1 MACCDFPAVAEGCDG
16 AFTVDSSRITFGR
29 GCLAEL
35 GERAAALGM
44 RRVAL
49 FSDPTV
55 AELAVFATAH
65 DSLVAA
71 GMDVVT
77 YTDVHVEPT
86 DASFAEAARFAQE
99 VNPDGYVSLG
109 GGSVIDTCKAA
120 NLYATYPAD
129 FLTYVNAPIG
139 EGKPVPGPLKP
150 HIACPTTA
158 GTGSEV
164 TGIAIFD
171 LLSLTVKTG
180 IASNALRPTE
190 ALVDP
195 DSTASLPSG
204 VVAAAGLDVLSHALE
219 SYTARP
225 YVHRP
230 APPRPTLRPMSQGAN
245 PWSDLGCS
253 EALRVL
259 GRNLEPAVRDASDS
273 EAREQMMWAATLAG
287 IAFGNAGVHAP
298 HGMAYAVAG
307 LVRDFHPP
315 GYPADEPLV
324 PHGMSVIVNAPAV
337 FRFTAPAE
345 PAATHRGGPAA
356 RRRHARRRSR
366 RRGRSARDGNHPH
379 HACGGH
385 AQRAERG
392 GLHRPRHRG
401 PHRRGLSAAA
411 SSAERPARDE
421 QAGAGRFVRPRHAL
435 LVAGYALTS
444 SGWNL
449 VAIRRMPSRQSTVAA
464 PTSSRIRAC
473 VGGIT
478 AQRLLALLEHRLL
491 ADQ

>member
-1 MACCDFPAVAEGCDG
+1 MACCDFPAVAQGCDG

-35 GERAAALGM
+35 GDRAGALGM

-49 FSDPTV
+49 FSDAAV
-55 AELAVFATAH
+55 AGLPAFATAH
-65 DSLVAA
+65 ASLLAA
-71 GMDVVT
+71 GLDVVS

-86 DASFAEAARFAQE
+86 DESFGAAARFAQE
-99 VNPDGYVSLG
+99 VSPDGYVSLG

-120 NLYATYPAD
+120 NLYASYPAD
-129 FLTYVNAPIG
+129 LLTYVNAPIG
-139 EGKPVPGPLKP
+139 EGAPIPGSLRP

-171 LLSLTVKTG
+171 LLALSVKTG
-180 IASNALRPTE
+180 IASYALRPTE

-195 DSTASLPSG
+195 DCTASLPG
-204 VVAAAGLDVLSHALE
+204 EVVAAAGLDVLSHALE

-230 APPRPTLRPMSQGAN
+230 APARPGLRPMSQGAN

-253 EALRVL
+253 EALRLL
-259 GRNLEPAVRDASDS
+259 GQNLERAVHDASDA

-307 LVRDFHPP
+307 LVRDFRPS
-315 GYPADEPLV
+315 GYPAHEPLV

-337 FRFTAPAE
+337 FRFTGEASPE
-345 PAATHRGGPAA
+345 RHIEAA
-356 RRRHARRRSR
+356 RLLGADTREADPDDAGEVLATELIRIM
-366 RRGRSARDGNHPH
+366 
-379 HACGGH
+379 
-385 AQRAERG
+385 RAVG
-392 GLHRPRHRG
+392 MPN
-401 PHRRGLSAAA
+401 GLSGVGYT
-411 SSAERPARDE
+411 EED
-421 QAGAGRFVRPRHAL
+421 
-435 LVAGYALTS
+435 VAALTE
-444 SGWNL
+444 G
-449 VAIRRMPSRQSTVAA
+449 AYPQ
-464 PTSSRIRAC
+464 
-473 VGGIT
+473 
-478 AQRLLALLEHRLL
+478 QRLLQNAPREMSKPTL
-491 ADQ
+491 ADLFRQAMRYW

>member
-1 MACCDFPAVAEGCDG
+1 MGCCDFPAVAQGCDG

-35 GERAAALGM
+35 GDRAGALGM

-49 FSDPTV
+49 FSDAAV
-55 AELAVFATAH
+55 AELDIFATAH
-65 DSLVAA
+65 DSLRAA
-71 GMDVVT
+71 GLDVVS

-86 DASFAEAARFAQE
+86 DVSFAEAARFAQE
-99 VNPDGYVSLG
+99 VGPDGYVSLG

-120 NLYATYPAD
+120 NLFATHPAD
-129 FLTYVNAPIG
+129 LLTYVNAPIG
-139 EGKPVPGPLKP
+139 HAQPVPGPLKP

-171 LLSLTVKTG
+171 LLSMAAKTG

-195 DSTASLPSG
+195 DCTASLPAG

-219 SYTARP
+219 SFTARP

-230 APPRPTLRPMSQGAN
+230 ASPRPSSRPMSQGAN
-245 PWSDLGCS
+245 PWSDLGCQ

-259 GRNLEPAVRDASDS
+259 GENLEPAVHDAGNAA
-273 EAREQMMWAATLAG
+273 AREQMMWAATLAG

-307 LVRDFHPP
+307 LVRDFHPS

-337 FRFTAPAE
+337 FRFTAEVCPE
-345 PAATHRGGPAA
+345 RHLRAAGLLGADT
-356 RRRHARRRSR
+356 
-366 RRGRSARDGNHPH
+366 RD
-379 HACGGH
+379 
-385 AQRAERG
+385 
-392 GLHRPRHRG
+392 
-401 PHRRGLSAAA
+401 
-411 SSAERPARDE
+411 
-421 QAGAGRFVRPRHAL
+421 AGRED
-435 LVAGYALTS
+435 AGEVLAAELIRIMRAVDMPNGLGGVGYTEDDIAALTE
-444 SGWNL
+444 G
-449 VAIRRMPSRQSTVAA
+449 AFPQ
-464 PTSSRIRAC
+464 
-473 VGGIT
+473 
-478 AQRLLALLEHRLL
+478 QRLLQNAPREMSKPVL
-491 ADQ
+491 ADLFRQALRYW

>member
-1 MACCDFPAVAEGCDG
+1 VACCNFPAVADGCDG
-16 AFTVDSSRITFGR
+16 AFTVDTSRITFGR
-29 GCLAEL
+29 GCLREL
-35 GERAAALGM
+35 GDRAGALGL

-49 FSDPTV
+49 FSDAGV
-55 AELAVFATAH
+55 AALSVFAEAR
-65 DSLVAA
+65 DSLLAA
-71 GMDVVT
+71 GLDVVT

-86 DASFAEAARFAQE
+86 DVSFADGARFARE

-139 EGKPVPGPLKP
+139 EGRPIPGPLKP

-171 LLSLTVKTG
+171 LLSLSAKTG
-180 IASNALRPTE
+180 IASHALRPTE
-190 ALVDP
+190 ALIDP
-195 DSTASLPSG
+195 DCTASLPRE
-204 VVAAAGLDVLSHALE
+204 VVASSGLDVLSHALE

-230 APPRPTLRPMSQGAN
+230 VPARPSLRPMSQGAN
-245 PWSDLGCS
+245 PWSDLGCR

-259 GRNLEPAVRDASDS
+259 GQYLEPAVQDASDN

-307 LVRDFHPP
+307 LVRDFRPS

-337 FRFTAPAE
+337 FRFTAQVNPERHLEAARLLGAETREAE
-345 PAATHRGGPAA
+345 PGDAGEIVATELIRIMRAVGMPNGLGGVGYTEEDVAALTEGAFPQQRLLRNAP
-356 RRRHARRRSR
+356 REMSK
-366 RRGRSARDGNHPH
+366 PVL
-379 HACGGH
+379 
-385 AQRAERG
+385 AQ
-392 GLHRPRHRG
+392 L
-401 PHRRGLSAAA
+401 
-411 SSAERPARDE
+411 
-421 QAGAGRFVRPRHAL
+421 FRHAL
-435 LVAGYALTS
+435 QY
-444 SGWNL
+444 W
-449 VAIRRMPSRQSTVAA
+449 
-464 PTSSRIRAC
+464 
-473 VGGIT
+473 
-478 AQRLLALLEHRLL
+478 
-491 ADQ
+491 